1 MTRRYKASY
10 TTLDLERFQ
19 ELRSILIGF
28 TGSVSAAA
36 RAMDIS
42 RKTFERWEDTP
53 PKQWYWNTVIT
64 EYLMSQLPELTARA
78 SSKKQKKLIR
88 LKVRLRKVINDQSF
102 LDDLEYN
109 EAEYRRAQIHVCRIL
124 VENDYTIYWDS
135 LITPAY
141 SGGYTPPVLRRAA
154 QSMGMKFTTE
164 GFGSDKRT
172 LISWLEE
179 DVDYP
184 EAQGN
189 EVDTRQRKNRKLR

>member
-1 MTRRYKASY
+1 MTRRYKTKL

-36 RAMDIS
+36 RALDLS

-53 PKQWYWNTVIT
+53 PTQWYWNTVII
-64 EYLMSQLPELTARA
+64 EYLMIQMPELTARA
-78 SSKKQKKLIR
+78 SSAKRKKLDR
-88 LKVRLRKVINDQSF
+88 LKARLRRVINDKETVE
-102 LDDLEYN
+102 DLEYRD
-109 EAEYRRAQIHVCRIL
+109 AEHRAAEIHVCRIL
-124 VENDYTIYWDS
+124 VENDCTIYWDS
-135 LITPAY
+135 LITAGY
-141 SGGYTPPVLRRAA
+141 SGGYAPPVLRRAA
-154 QSMGMKFTTE
+154 KSMGMKFTTE